1 MTDFET
7 GSNLLIKYYEDR
19 LNMMASQAWKDL
31 IDDVQSMIDANNNV
45 MVIQDE
51 KTLHFKRGEISIMN
65 WILSLEEMTRV
76 GHEQQKEERR

>member
-19 LNMMASQAWKDL
+19 LNMMSSQAWKDL

-76 GHEQQKEERR
+76 GYEQQKEERR

>member
-1 MTDFET
+1 MTNYDNDK
-7 GSNLLIKYYEDR
+7 NLLIKYYEDR

-31 IDDVQSMIDANNNV
+31 IEDVKSMIDANNNV
-45 MVIQDE
+45 MTIQDE

-76 GHEQQKEERR
+76 GYEQQKEERR